1 MKNNYLYSR
10 RLSWELAER
19 IENFWHRKGYRHV
32 RVWVESVYNNE
43 TEPYQVGSNI
53 KFADA

>member
-43 TEPYQVGSNI
+43 TEPYQVRSNI